1 MAQKILMKKS
11 TIPGRV
17 PGVEDLQVGEL
28 AVNTADGRLFSKHVD
43 GAVVPLGAAP
53 EASGGG
59 AGSVEAVATGEIMAG
74 CAVVLNTDGT
84 VSRAESS
91 VSPSVPATGGID
103 ILDIRAA
110 FDEVSGKLVVAYV
123 IEGDAADNSHGY
135 AVVGAVAG
143 GTISFGPPV
152 MYNPLGNML
161 DMETGYTQ
169 VVYVPSWGRVV
180 IAYLSTDGG
189 WNPDTICLVEG
200 TVQGDHLQLGV
211 PVVVAEPLWITAVN
225 CVVGPSNGNI
235 IVFLWDDGLLF
246 VRAAS
251 FNGSSISLGPPY
263 SESVGGFIWGGA
275 VSWDT
280 LNDRL
285 IYVDSEWADNGDN
298 MELRVRVGTLT
309 GTSIAFGLVIEIFI
323 TLTCDS
329 SLDCCFDVAAGKTIM
344 SYADPTGQWMAV
356 PLSLSGTTVTPGTP
370 AALPMNGLRERTQM
384 TYCPAVGKVV
394 IVGEDEVVLA
404 SAVGGSLSFSEPEEY
419 YSNADRF
426 AAAVAVSGS
435 GTLVIAHKKDHPDQ
449 TGYAR
454 AGSLTPDAILFESA
468 NLTTENFLGVASEA
482 CLDGEMATVQTVG
495 AVAANQT
502 GLVVGRRYYVS
513 EGGELDLTPA
523 DPEVYA
529 GLALSSTTLLVK
541 G

>member
-28 AVNTADGRLFSKHVD
+28 AVNTADGRLFSKHAD

-211 PVVVAEPLWITAVN
+211 PVVVAEPLWIIGVS

-235 IVFLWDDGLLF
+235 IVLIKDEEELF

-251 FNGSSISLGPPY
+251 FNGSSISLGPLY
-263 SESVGGFIWGGA
+263 SEPWGGFVWRGA

-285 IYVDSEWADNGDN
+285 IYVNSEWDENGDD
-298 MELRVRVGTLT
+298 MELHVRVGTLT
-309 GTSIAFGLVIEIFI
+309 GTSIAFGLEIFI

-329 SLDCCFDVAAGKTIM
+329 SLDCCFDVAAGKTII
-344 SYADPTGQWMAV
+344 SYEDPTGQWMVV

-370 AALPMNGLRERTQM
+370 AALPVKGSGYRTQM
-384 TYCPAVGKVV
+384 TYCSAVGKVV
-394 IVGEDEVVLA
+394 IVGEGVVVLA
-404 SAVGGSLSFSEPEEY
+404 SAVGGSLSFSEPAEY
-419 YSNADRF
+419 YSNTYHMAV
-426 AAAVAVSGS
+426 AVAVSGS
-435 GTLVIAHKKDHPDQ
+435 GTLAVAYKEVYPDK

-454 AGSLTPDAILFESA
+454 VGSLTPDAILFESA
-468 NLTTENFLGVASEA
+468 NLTMENFLGVASEA

-502 GLVVGRRYYVS
+502 GLVAGRRYYVS

>member
-17 PGVEDLQVGEL
+17 PGTEDLQVGEL
-28 AVNTADGRLFSKHVD
+28 AVNTADGRLFSKHAD

-211 PVVVAEPLWITAVN
+211 PVVVAEPEWITAVN

-263 SESVGGFIWGGA
+263 SESVGGFMWGGA

-309 GTSIAFGLVIEIFI
+309 GTSIAFGLEIFI

-329 SLDCCFDVAAGKTIM
+329 SLDCCFDVAAGKTII
-344 SYADPTGQWMAV
+344 SYEDPTGQWMVV

-370 AALPMNGLRERTQM
+370 AALPVKGSGYRTQM
-384 TYCPAVGKVV
+384 TYCSAVGKVV
-394 IVGEDEVVLA
+394 IVGEGVVVLA
-404 SAVGGSLSFSEPEEY
+404 SAVGGSLSFGEPAEY
-419 YSNADRF
+419 YSNTYHMAV
-426 AAAVAVSGS
+426 AVAVSGS
-435 GTLVIAHKKDHPDQ
+435 GTLAVAYKEVYPDK

-502 GLVVGRRYYVS
+502 GLVAGRRYYVS